1 MTIYPHPVPAGF
13 PRCGRCPYRLALRP
27 EVCLACMRGAGEAPA
42 AADRRGCAACG
53 QALPHGG
60 ACTNPWCGRVDRS
73 WSVAFSI
80 GVHTGAL
87 RRVLVEYKYRR
98 RVRWAPV
105 LARLVAGW
113 LLAHQPWLEDF
124 DLLVPAP
131 AFTGPG
137 ARRAWDPVGELAALV
152 AGLVGPLWEVAAGAV
167 VKTAETPPMTGR
179 SGAARV
185 AVAEGP
191 LRACLAVPRPD
202 RVAGARVLVLD
213 DVLTE
218 GATLREVARALR
230 AAGAREVAGLAVTRP
245 ARRPPPPGPA
255 GAPTVAGCHRDWSR

>member
-1 MTIYPHPVPAGF
+1 MIISAPAAPSGF
-13 PRCGRCPYRLALRP
+13 PRCGRCPYRLDGRP
-27 EVCLACMRGAGEAPA
+27 EVCLACVRGAGQGPPA
-42 AADRRGCAACG
+42 AAGRGCAACG
-53 QALPHGG
+53 QALPAGV
-60 ACTNPWCGRVDRS
+60 ACTNPWCGRADRS

-131 AFTGPG
+131 AFTGSG
-137 ARRAWDPVGELAALV
+137 ARRAWDPVGELAGLV
-152 AGLVGPLWEVAAGAV
+152 APLVSPLWEVAAGAV
-167 VKTAETPPMTGR
+167 VKTAETPAMTGR
-179 SGAARV
+179 SGPARV

-191 LRACLAVPRPD
+191 LRASLAVPRPD

-230 AAGAREVAGLAVTRP
+230 GAGAREVAGLAVTRP
-245 ARRPPPPGPA
+245 ARRPPPPGAA